1 MNLFIFYILMN
12 HLYYNRAIIVYIT
25 ILYNEM
31 KHNNVIILSHY
42 IILLFITLYNNC
54 VINIIYLYLIDS
66 IMFYILRNNLYN
78 DYHVIIV

>member
-1 MNLFIFYILMN
+1 MN